1 MALCS
6 DFAAP
11 NLKSTW
17 VNVRNLRNEK
27 SRDLEKKAFEN
38 EPTENCS
45 LARCPPGTKIQPR
58 DQKEAEKRDS
68 KQNFIQKEYFFEFS
82 AEICCR

>member
-1 MALCS
+1 MKK
-6 DFAAP
+6 
-11 NLKSTW
+11 N
-17 VNVRNLRNEK
+17 
-27 SRDLEKKAFEN
+27 RDLEKKAFEN

-68 KQNFIQKEYFFEFS
+68 KQNFIQKEYFF
-82 AEICCR
+82 